1 MYKCHCG
8 KEYASHRGLN
18 AHKIAHTERAERYS
32 VSRRTN
38 EILVH
43 SCACCGKNFNHSSGT
58 MNKFCSIECSA
69 KYTWE
74 KISVPKIEQGLGGN
88 LHRYLRETR
97 GENCEICGQG
107 GLWNNKPL
115 KLQVDHIDGHSDNNK
130 LDNVRL
136 LCPNCH
142 TQTDTYGS
150 KGHGN
155 RYKKDT
161 KRNKYLRE
169 YKGSLAQR

>member
-8 KEYASHRGLN
+8 KEYQTHKGLN
-18 AHKIAHTERAERYS
+18 AHQIAHKDRKDRYS
-32 VSRRTN
+32 VSRQKDKVVYN
-38 EILVH
+38 CQYCNKEFQY
-43 SCACCGKNFNHSSGT
+43 SKGT
-58 MNKFCSIECSA
+58 MNKFCSIQCNA
-69 KYTWE
+69 KYVWE
-74 KISVPKIEQGLGGN
+74 KKSVPKIEQGLGGN

-97 GENCEICGQG
+97 GDNCELCGQTSI
-107 GLWNNKPL
+107 WNGKQL
-115 KLQVDHIDGHSDNNK
+115 KLQLDHIDGHSDNNK

-142 TQTDTYGS
+142 TQTETYGS

-161 KRNKYLRE
+161 KRNRYLRE
-169 YKGSLAQR
+169 YKSLGA

>member
-8 KEYASHRGLN
+8 KEYQSHRGLN
-18 AHKIAHTERAERYS
+18 AHQIAHTDRAERYA
-32 VSRRTN
+32 VSRKTTEPTVYN
-38 EILVH
+38 CL
-43 SCACCGKNFNHSSGT
+43 CCGKEFNYSRGT
-58 MNKFCSIECSA
+58 MNKFCSIKCSA
-69 KYTWE
+69 KYAWE

-88 LHRYLRETR
+88 LHRYLREIR
-97 GENCEICGQG
+97 GDKCELCNQPSV
-107 GLWNNKPL
+107 WNDKPL

-130 LDNVRL
+130 LENVRL

-142 TQTDTYGS
+142 TQTETYGS

-161 KRNKYLRE
+161 KRNKYLRK
-169 YKGSLAQR
+169 YKASVV

>member
-1 MYKCHCG
+1 MYKCQCG
-8 KEYASHRGLN
+8 KEFKNQRGLN
-18 AHKIAHTERAERYS
+18 AHQIAHKDRPTRYA
-32 VSRRTN
+32 VSRKTIERV
-38 EILVH
+38 VH
-43 SCACCGKNFNHSSGT
+43 NCLYCNKEFNHSSGT
-58 MNKFCSIECSA
+58 MNKFCSNQCNA
-69 KYTWE
+69 KYIWE
-74 KISVPKIEQGLGGN
+74 RNSIPKIEQGLGGN

-97 GENCEICGQG
+97 GDVCELCSQISV
-107 GLWNNKPL
+107 WNNKPL
-115 KLQVDHIDGHSDNNK
+115 KLQLDHIDGHSDNNN

-161 KRNKYLRE
+161 KRNRYLRE
-169 YKGSLAQR
+169 YKA